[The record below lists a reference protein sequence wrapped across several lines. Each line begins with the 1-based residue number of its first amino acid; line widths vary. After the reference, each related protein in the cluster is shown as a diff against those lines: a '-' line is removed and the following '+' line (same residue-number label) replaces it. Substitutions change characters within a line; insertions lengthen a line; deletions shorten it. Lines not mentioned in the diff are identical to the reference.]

1 MNAFEVQ
8 RSKVQRLVGS
18 KNEELMNEDKLQEDQ
33 FWIFKNRAMV
43 QDEQQKLKSNEILN
57 P

>member
-18 KNEELMNEDKLQEDQ
+18 TDEGLMNGDKLQEDQ

-43 QDEQQKLKSNEILN
+43 HDEQQKLKSNEILN